1 MSKMCSDRNKGQRQT
16 EVGMSDK
23 GGEKGTNNKYEGV
36 LRFVFIAVMD
46 KYFSPTK
53 HTKIPKLDLNP

>member
-1 MSKMCSDRNKGQRQT
+1 
-16 EVGMSDK
+16 MSDK